1 MQCCTWRAPTLR
13 SLCGG
18 LPVEGDA
25 FDLWFL
31 GVRGVLDGLHLPHL
45 EGLGGIDL
53 VPRAEQ
59 IAMGKRFLDAAR
71 AGRAYQQALLDAVTA
86 MPRFIKDDP
95 DELADYLAGI
105 GRGLVAFDGRCTAGR
120 RRWHGTWRGGS
131 AAPLSMPTTSSRCVT
146 TTTLCRRRKRRSSMC
161 CASTRCAAPSTTA
174 ARWCC
179 CPACAPGRC
188 WSA

>member
-1 MQCCTWRAPTLR
+1 MTISKLDVAEREIIAAVQLLFDGGDPIPIYALANAAREITSTLCEKRGRLSMVDWIQEDQPHMSRKAIYREASKHAAFFKHADKDPDAVLDDFDPTEADAVLFMACADFR

-71 AGRAYQQALLDAVTA
+71 RDAPA
-86 MPRFIKDDP
+86 NRH
-95 DELADYLAGI
+95 Y
-105 GRGLVAFDGRCTAGR
+105 
-120 RRWHGTWRGGS
+120 
-131 AAPLSMPTTSSRCVT
+131 
-146 TTTLCRRRKRRSSMC
+146 
-161 CASTRCAAPSTTA
+161 STR
-174 ARWCC
+174 
-179 CPACAPGRC
+179 
-188 WSA
+188 